1 MTAQAV
7 EDDVDSDH
15 EAVLDAEGRL
25 TLPDQVI
32 AEAHLTTGDVLD
44 IEIVA
49 DGVIRVVRR
58 PDPLDELIGSAPGL
72 SAAAD
77 LEALRDEWER

>member
-1 MTAQAV
+1 MTAQLEAAV
-7 EDDVDSDH
+7 DTDH
-15 EAVLDAEGRL
+15 EAILDADGRV

-32 AEAHLTTGDVLD
+32 AGAHLATGDVFFL
-44 IEIVA
+44 EVLA
-49 DGVIRVVRR
+49 DGVIRMARK
-58 PDPLDELIGSAPGL
+58 PAALDDLIGSAPGL